1 MELIFFVF
9 ILLLIFGTSLVS
21 CTMDNRSKLKPYL
34 VCFECLI
41 LCLVSMAFYENTA
54 GPKAIDVYK
63 GRTQL
68 EVVKTYEDSILVRVD
83 SLVTLK
89 RIK

>member
-1 MELIFFVF
+1 MPY
-9 ILLLIFGTSLVS
+9 SLF
-21 CTMDNRSKLKPYL
+21 SK
-34 VCFECLI
+34 
-41 LCLVSMAFYENTA
+41 YENTV